1 MPSNS
6 NPQKCEKVKQ
16 EAKKGKFLGKGAF
29 GEVREHG
36 AHYVIKTEKCKS
48 GFRKKASEFVPN
60 VTTYRKV
67 LSSVIKAGLAP
78 PIKDAYECGDTC
90 ITIMKKAP
98 GQTLTNSLH
107 LPHAPEIIES
117 VYKGIRKLHS
127 LMKAPYGHG
136 DLHSSNVLVHKTG
149 NKWKPK
155 FIDFAL
161 ERKLARSYDWKF
173 MRDSISQKSPKYK
186 ELTKS
191 LEHKYSK

>member
-36 AHYVIKTEKCKS
+36 SNYVIKTEKCKS
-48 GFRKKASEFVPN
+48 GFRRRASDFIPN
-60 VTTYRKV
+60 VTTYRKI
-67 LSSVIKAGLAP
+67 LGGVIRAGLAP
-78 PIKDAYECGDTC
+78 PIKAAYECGDTC

-98 GQTLTNSLH
+98 GQTLSNLLGS
-107 LPHAPEIIES
+107 PEAPQIIEA
-117 VYKGIRKLHS
+117 VYKGIGKLHS
-127 LMKAPYGHG
+127 LMKAHYGHG
-136 DLHSSNVLVHKTG
+136 DLHSSNVLVHKSG

-161 ERKLARSYDWKF
+161 ERKLAKSYDWKF
-173 MRDSISQKSPKYK
+173 IRESISRKSPKYK

-191 LEHKYSK
+191 LEHKYSR